1 MFDSYIPL
9 VLYLATGLV
18 AGFVAGLFGVGGG
31 LIIVPILTFIFVAQ
45 NFPPEHVV
53 HLALGTS
60 LASIIFT
67 SLSSIRAHH
76 SHGAVHWR
84 AVKLI
89 SPGIVLGTLAGTVLA
104 ARLDTRVLAIVFVL
118 FVFYVATQIL
128 LGFRPKPSRALPG
141 LAGMTLTGS
150 VIGAVSSLVG
160 IGGGTLSV
168 PFLTWC
174 NLTLPRAIAT
184 SAAIGLPIALAGTIG
199 YIANGL
205 RESSLPQYALGFV
218 YLPALASVILGS
230 MVTAP
235 LGAKLTHSLPID
247 RLRKMFAVL
256 LYVIGAR
263 MAWQLL

>member
-1 MFDSYIPL
+1 MTYFA
-9 VLYLATGLV
+9 LYLATGLV

-45 NFPPEHVV
+45 TFPAEHIV

-67 SLSSIRAHH
+67 SVSSIRAHH
-76 SHGAVHWR
+76 RHGAVDWR
-84 AVKLI
+84 AVKRI

-118 FVFYVATQIL
+118 FVFYVGTQIL
-128 LGFRPKPSRALPG
+128 LGFRPKPSRGLPG
-141 LAGMTLTGS
+141 NAGMTFAGCI
-150 VIGAVSSLVG
+150 IGAVSSLVG

-174 NLTLPRAIAT
+174 NFTLPRAIGT
-184 SAAIGLPIALAGTIG
+184 SAAIGLPIALAGMIG
-199 YIANGL
+199 YAVNGL
-205 RESSLPQYALGFV
+205 REPSLPQYAVGFI
-218 YLPALASVILGS
+218 YIPALAGVILGS

-235 LGAKLTHSLPID
+235 LGAKLTHSLPVD
-247 RLRKMFAVL
+247 RLRKLFALL